1 MLINPVRGLEITTLL
16 LIILGLVILSSSGV
30 VLSYK
35 IYGDNYYYLK
45 HQIFPGLLL
54 GIAGFFIARRLPH
67 QRLKILALPLLL
79 ATLVLLAAIFIPK
92 IGLSFG
98 GAKRWIGIKGFS
110 FQPSEILKITFVVYL
125 SAWFEKRQDQIRAV
139 MGSFVPFLA
148 ISGIVAF
155 LLLAQP
161 DVGTL
166 GVILIT
172 GLLMFLVAGSR
183 ISHFITTILMGIS
196 AVLILI
202 KIAPYRL
209 NRFTTFLNPS
219 ADPLGIGYQINQA
232 IIAIGS
238 GGFWGVGFGQS
249 RQKYNYLPE
258 PIGDS
263 IFAITSE
270 ELGFVGAITI
280 LSLFLIF
287 AYFGYKISKN
297 ASTEFGKLLGFGL
310 TTWIVM
316 QALINTAAISG
327 LIPLTGV
334 PLPFISFGGTSLAIA
349 LTSVGIISNI
359 GKNQ

>member
-1 MLINPVRGLEITTLL
+1 MINPVRGIEITTLL
-16 LIILGLVILSSSGV
+16 LVILGLVILSSSGV
-30 VLSYK
+30 VISYK

-45 HQIFPGLLL
+45 HQIFPGLLM
-54 GIAGFFIARRLPH
+54 GIAGFLIARRFPH
-67 QRLKILALPLLL
+67 QMLKMLALPLLL
-79 ATLVLLAAIFIPK
+79 GTLALLAAIFIPQ

-98 GAKRWIGIKGFS
+98 GAKRWIEISGFS
-110 FQPSEILKITFVVYL
+110 FQPSEILKIAFVVYL
-125 SAWFEKRQDQIRAV
+125 AAWFEKRQDRIKTV

-148 ISGIVAF
+148 LSGIVGL

-172 GLLMFLVAGSR
+172 GLLMFLVAGSK
-183 ISHFITTILMGIS
+183 ISHFVTTILLGIS
-196 AVLILI
+196 AVLVLI
-202 KIAPYRL
+202 KMAPYRL
-209 NRFTTFLNPS
+209 NRFTTFLNPD

-238 GGFWGVGFGQS
+238 GGFWGVGLGQS

-270 ELGFVGAITI
+270 ELGFVGAIGI

-287 AYFGYKISKN
+287 AYFGYKISRN

-310 TTWIVM
+310 TTWVVI

-359 GKNQ
+359 GRN

>member
-1 MLINPVRGLEITTLL
+1 MINPVRGLEITTLL
-16 LIILGLVILSSSGV
+16 LVILGLIILASSGI

-45 HQIFPGLLL
+45 HQMFPGLLL
-54 GIAGFFIARRLPH
+54 GAVGFFVARKFPH
-67 QRLKILALPLLL
+67 QKLKLLALPLLL
-79 ATLVLLAAIFIPK
+79 ATLVLLAAIFMPQ

-98 GAKRWIGIKGFS
+98 GAKRWIQIKGFS
-110 FQPSEILKITFVVYL
+110 FQPSEILKISFVIYL
-125 SAWFEKRQDQIRAV
+125 AAWFEKRRDQIKTII
-139 MGSFVPFLA
+139 GNLVPFLA
-148 ISGIVAF
+148 VNGVIGL

-161 DVGTL
+161 DIGTL
-166 GVILIT
+166 GVILLT
-172 GLLMFLVAGSR
+172 GLMMFFIAGSK
-183 ISHFITTILMGIS
+183 ISHFVATILMGIS

-202 KIAPYRL
+202 KIEPYRL
-209 NRFTTFLNPS
+209 NRLTTFLNPD
-219 ADPLGIGYQINQA
+219 ADPLGISYQINQA

-238 GGFWGVGFGQS
+238 GGFWGLGLGQS

-263 IFAITSE
+263 VFAIISE
-270 ELGFVGAITI
+270 ELGFAGAISI
-280 LSLFLIF
+280 LSLFLIL

-297 ASTEFGKLLGFGL
+297 ASTDFGKLLGFGL
-310 TTWIVM
+310 TTWIAM

-334 PLPFISFGGTSLAIA
+334 PLPFISFGGTSLAIT

-359 GKNQ
+359 GDNEI

>member
-1 MLINPVRGLEITTLL
+1 MITPIRGLETTTLL
-16 LIILGLVILSSSGV
+16 LVILGLIILASSGV

-35 IYGDNYYYLK
+35 ISGDNYYYLK

-54 GIAGFFIARRLPH
+54 GVAGFFIARKFPH
-67 QRLKILALPLLL
+67 HKLKTFALPLLL
-79 ATLVLLAAIFIPK
+79 ITLVLLGAIFIPK

-98 GAKRWIGIKGFS
+98 GAKRWIQIKGFS
-110 FQPSEILKITFVVYL
+110 FQPSEILKISFVIYL
-125 SAWFEKRQDQIRAV
+125 AAWFEKRQNQIKTII
-139 MGSFVPFLA
+139 GSFIPFLI
-148 ISGIVAF
+148 ISGVIGL

-166 GVILIT
+166 GVILLT
-172 GLLMFLVAGSR
+172 GLLMFFIAGSK
-183 ISHFITTILMGIS
+183 ISHFITTILMGVS
-196 AVLILI
+196 AILVLI

-209 NRFTTFLNPS
+209 NRFTAFLNPS

-238 GGFWGVGFGQS
+238 GGFWGLGLGQS

-263 IFAITSE
+263 VFAITSE
-270 ELGFVGAITI
+270 ELGFAGAVVI

-310 TTWIVM
+310 TTWIVI
-316 QALINTAAISG
+316 QTLINTAAISG

-359 GKNQ
+359 ARER

>member
-1 MLINPVRGLEITTLL
+1 MVNPIRGLEVTTLL

-54 GIAGFFIARRLPH
+54 GITGFFIARRFPH
-67 QRLKILALPLLL
+67 QRLKMFALPLLL
-79 ATLVLLAAIFIPK
+79 VTLGLLAAIFIPQ

-98 GAKRWIGIKGFS
+98 GAKRWIQIKNFS
-110 FQPSEILKITFVVYL
+110 FQPSEVLKITFVIYL
-125 SAWFEKRQDQIRAV
+125 AAWFEKRQDQIKTV

-148 ISGIVAF
+148 ISGIIGL

-172 GLLMFLVAGSR
+172 GLLIFLVAGSK
-183 ISHFITTILMGIS
+183 ISHFITTILLGIS
-196 AVLILI
+196 TILVLI

-209 NRFTTFLNPS
+209 NRFTTFLNPD

-238 GGFWGVGFGQS
+238 GGFWGLGLGQS

-270 ELGFVGAITI
+270 ELGFAGAIFI

-287 AYFGYKISKN
+287 AYFGYKISRN

-310 TTWIVM
+310 TTWIVI

-359 GKNQ
+359 GRNR